1 LLKSYFLGDKMSETQ
16 YLAPNSIDEAV
27 KAHSAANGKAR
38 FLAGGTDLLVQIKS
52 GIKKPNLVI
61 DIKKIVELN
70 SINEVS
76 DNEFKV
82 GAAVSGANL
91 NRNKKFANLWPGVL
105 EAFRLIGSEQI
116 QGRASLGGNLCNG
129 SPAGDSVPALVAAGC
144 NVTIAGPNGSRNIP
158 IETFHTGP
166 GKTVLENGEMLV
178 SINFPK
184 RAANSGD
191 AYLRMTP
198 RTEMDI
204 AVVGCGVN
212 ITMENGICTN
222 ARVSLGAVAPTP
234 LLINEASDIM
244 VGTDIN
250 SDIIQRVSKICMEAC
265 NPINDKRGTIDYRTK
280 VAGVLFKRTVL
291 TAIDRIKGI

>member
-1 LLKSYFLGDKMSETQ
+1 MSETQ
-16 YLAPNSIDEAV
+16 YLAPKSIDEAV

-116 QGRASLGGNLCNG
+116 QGSFTWR
-129 SPAGDSVPALVAAGC
+129 
-144 NVTIAGPNGSRNIP
+144 
-158 IETFHTGP
+158 
-166 GKTVLENGEMLV
+166 
-178 SINFPK
+178 
-184 RAANSGD
+184 
-191 AYLRMTP
+191 
-198 RTEMDI
+198 
-204 AVVGCGVN
+204 
-212 ITMENGICTN
+212 
-222 ARVSLGAVAPTP
+222 
-234 LLINEASDIM
+234 
-244 VGTDIN
+244 
-250 SDIIQRVSKICMEAC
+250 
-265 NPINDKRGTIDYRTK
+265 
-280 VAGVLFKRTVL
+280 
-291 TAIDRIKGI
+291 

>member
-1 LLKSYFLGDKMSETQ
+1 MSETQ
-16 YLAPNSIDEAV
+16 YLAPKTIDEAV
-27 KAHSAANGKAR
+27 KAHSAAKGSAR

-70 SINEVS
+70 SINEIS
-76 DNEFKV
+76 ENEFKV
-82 GAAVSGANL
+82 GSAVSGANL
-91 NRNKKFANLWPGVL
+91 NRNKKFADLWPGVL

-129 SPAGDSVPALVAAGC
+129 SPAGDSVPALVAAKC
-144 NVTIAGPNGSRNIP
+144 TVTITGPNGSKDIA
-158 IETFHTGP
+158 IEKFHTGP
-166 GKTVLENGEMLV
+166 GKTILENGEMLV

-184 RAANSGD
+184 RNINSAD

-204 AVVGCGVN
+204 AVVGCSVN
-212 ITMENGICTN
+212 ITMDKGLCTD
-222 ARVSLGAVAPTP
+222 ARVSLGAVAPTV
-234 LLINEASDIM
+234 LLIEEAAKIM
-244 VGTDIN
+244 IGTDLN
-250 SDIIQRVSKICMEAC
+250 ADILDKVSKLCSDAC

-280 VAGVLFKRTVL
+280 VAGVLFKRAAL
-291 TAIDRIKGI
+291 IAIDRIKEI

>member
-1 LLKSYFLGDKMSETQ
+1 MSETQ
-16 YLAPNSIDEAV
+16 YLAAKTIDEAV
-27 KAHSAANGKAR
+27 TAHSKANGSAR

-52 GIKKPNLVI
+52 GIKKPELVI

-70 SINEVS
+70 SIKEVT
-76 DNEFKV
+76 DNEFVV
-82 GAAVSGANL
+82 GASVSGANL
-91 NRNKKFANLWPGVL
+91 NRNKKFTKLWPGVI

-129 SPAGDSVPALVAAGC
+129 SPAGDSVPALIAAGC
-144 NVTIAGPNGSRNIP
+144 KAIIAGPDGTKEVP
-158 IETFHTGP
+158 IENFHKGP

-178 SINFPK
+178 SLKFPK
-184 RAANSGD
+184 REKSSSD

-204 AVVGCGVN
+204 AVVGCAVN
-212 ITMENGICTN
+212 ITLDNNVCTS

-234 LLINEASDIM
+234 LLIEEASKIM
-244 VGTDIN
+244 VGTDLN
-250 SDIIQRVSKICMEAC
+250 SEVLDKVADICMQAC

-280 VAGVLFKRTVL
+280 VSGVLFKRSVL
-291 TAIDRIKGI
+291 IAIDRIKGN

>member
-1 LLKSYFLGDKMSETQ
+1 LLKPYFLGDEMSETQ

-212 ITMENGICTN
+212 ITMENGLCTN

-234 LLINEASDIM
+234 LLINEASEIM

>member
-1 LLKSYFLGDKMSETQ
+1 MSETQ
-16 YLAPNSIDEAV
+16 YLAPKTIDEAV
-27 KAHSAANGKAR
+27 KAHSAAKGSAR

-70 SINEVS
+70 SINEIS
-76 DNEFKV
+76 ENEFKV
-82 GAAVSGANL
+82 GSAVSGANL
-91 NRNKKFANLWPGVL
+91 NRNKKFADLWPGVL

-129 SPAGDSVPALVAAGC
+129 SPAGDSVPALVAAKC
-144 NVTIAGPNGSRNIP
+144 TVTITGPNGSKDIA
-158 IETFHTGP
+158 IEKFHTGP
-166 GKTVLENGEMLV
+166 GKTILENGEMLV

-184 RAANSGD
+184 RNINSAD

-204 AVVGCGVN
+204 AVVGCSVN
-212 ITMENGICTN
+212 ITMDKGLCID
-222 ARVSLGAVAPTP
+222 ARVSLGAVAPTV
-234 LLINEASDIM
+234 LLIEEAAKIM
-244 VGTDIN
+244 IGTDLN
-250 SDIIQRVSKICMEAC
+250 ADILDKVSKLCSDAC

-280 VAGVLFKRTVL
+280 VAGVLFKRAAL
-291 TAIDRIKGI
+291 IAIDRIKGI